1 MQNTSDVLTTYA
13 RTIHTV
19 ELHIKFPRKALHIM
33 HIIPLCEDLA

>member
-1 MQNTSDVLTTYA
+1 MQNTSYVLTTYA

-19 ELHIKFPRKALHIM
+19 ELHIM